1 MKKKVLV
8 SFVILFCI
16 MVMPIGVEAKE
27 RLGTCR
33 YIVRD
38 TDLDL
43 DGFFPSNLYLNVTV
57 YDDGST
63 GNRKVGF
70 DSGWNDTPSSGLQL
84 GDTNFILMYSKMFN
98 KNGDF
103 YDAFME
109 YNNCPPMQFSTSPGT
124 NNIEMR
130 VKDFVSP
137 GPGQI
142 THIANATA
150 TGGSDDLSTPVYY
163 CRDKKRT
170 ISVTGNGYIYL
181 KVSTINRNGTKI
193 LSISA
198 YNKQNDES
206 SLIASGEAEATQTL
220 TLANGNFPLSFV
232 VRNEDID
239 TYWSDSCS
247 SADMYFE
254 MIGGNESNLQMQTVQ
269 PDDIYDATG
278 AADEWEELSDNL
290 DPNNFNNEI
299 TCPDIIDINTE
310 GSVGWMLVTI
320 LNYIRIIGPVLVVL
334 LSAIDFI
341 KAVVGFDEKA
351 MKEAQNKLIIRLVA
365 AVLLFLVPTLV
376 QVLLSFINA
385 TTCTLD

>member
-1 MKKKVLV
+1 MKKRILV

-16 MVMPIGVEAKE
+16 MIMPIGVDAKE

-38 TDLDL
+38 TDLQL

-70 DSGWNDTPSSGLQL
+70 DSGWNATPSSGLQL
-84 GDTNFILMYSKMFN
+84 GDTNFILVYSKMFN

-109 YNNCPPMQFSTSPGT
+109 YNNCPRMQFATSPGT

-142 THIANATA
+142 TYTATTTA
-150 TGGSDDLSTPVYY
+150 TGGSDDLSQPVYY
-163 CRDKKRT
+163 CRNKRRT
-170 ISVTGNGYIYL
+170 IDVDGNDSIYL
-181 KVSTINRNGTKI
+181 RVSTLSRNGTKF

-198 YNKQNDES
+198 YSKQDDTS
-206 SLIASGEAEATQTL
+206 SLIGSGEVEASQTL
-220 TLANGNFPLSFV
+220 TITNGTTPLSFV
-232 VRNEDID
+232 VRAEDID
-239 TYWSDSCS
+239 TYWSEACPD
-247 SADMYFE
+247 ANMYFE
-254 MIGGNESNLQMQTVQ
+254 MIGGSNTNLSMQTVE
-269 PDDIYDATG
+269 PEDIHDATG
-278 AADEWEELSDNL
+278 RADEWEELSTNL
-290 DPNNFNNEI
+290 DPNDFNNTIGCDSILSDE
-299 TCPDIIDINTE
+299 P
-310 GSVGWMLVTI
+310 GSVGWLLNII
-320 LNYIRIIGPVLVVL
+320 LNYIKILGPILVVL

-341 KAVVGFDEKA
+341 KAVVGTDEKA
-351 MKEAQNKLIIRLVA
+351 MKEAQSKLVIRLVA

-376 QVLLSFINA
+376 QLLLSFINA
-385 TTCTLD
+385 TTCAL